1 MLSMKLIIKR
11 IWKEIKMTREEI
23 WLKIIQDL
31 KTLYREAKD
40 GYYAPYMINALVLT
54 ASLLYIDDT
63 NGHIRKQDKAD
74 MWSLIDKL
82 GNYSI
87 KGETIRYLPEYQEIK
102 KLVKKVF

>member
-1 MLSMKLIIKR
+1 MTR
-11 IWKEIKMTREEI
+11 KEI
-23 WLKIIQDL
+23 WSDIIVNSVIL
-31 KTLYREAKD
+31 NMKAKNED
-40 GYYAPYMINALVLT
+40 YVPYMTDALVLT
-54 ASLLYIDDT
+54 ASQLYIDDT

-87 KGETIRYLPEYQEIK
+87 KGETIRYLSEYQEIK

>member
-1 MLSMKLIIKR
+1 
-11 IWKEIKMTREEI
+11 MTKDEI
-23 WLKIIQDL
+23 WIKIIQYSKALDQ
-31 KTLYREAKD
+31 KAKD
-40 GYYAPYMINALVLT
+40 EDYVPYMTDALVLT
-54 ASLLYIDDT
+54 ASQLYIDDT
-63 NGHIRKQDKAD
+63 NGQIRNQDKAD

>member
-1 MLSMKLIIKR
+1 
-11 IWKEIKMTREEI
+11 MTKDEI
-23 WLKIIQDL
+23 WIKIIQDSKAL
-31 KTLYREAKD
+31 DQKAKD
-40 GYYAPYMINALVLT
+40 EDYVPYMTDALVLT
-54 ASLLYIDDT
+54 ASQLYLDDT